1 MRHVKILLVAV
12 FFFALASIPSL
23 AQQNDENAPPKDIT
37 GTVVSFNHNILDLKP
52 PTNEA
57 AVWITIPDD
66 MKVDRDTIKKG
77 VNVSVEAKWIG
88 VCYLATAPPEVVAA
102 K

>member
-1 MRHVKILLVAV
+1 MRHVKMLFAVV

-23 AQQNDENAPPKDIT
+23 AQENDANAPTKDIT
-37 GTVVSFNHNILDLKP
+37 GTVVSFDHNILDIKP
-52 PTNEA
+52 PTNQA
-57 AVWITIPDD
+57 AVWITVPDD
-66 MKVDRDTIKKG
+66 MKVDRDAIKKG

-88 VCYLATAPPEVVAA
+88 VCYLATAAPEVTSS

>member
-1 MRHVKILLVAV
+1 MRHLKMVFVVV
-12 FFFALASIPSL
+12 FFFALSSIPSL
-23 AQQNDENAPPKDIT
+23 AQENDANAAPKDIK
-37 GTVVSFNHNILDLKP
+37 GTVVSFDHNILDVKP

-66 MKVDRDTIKKG
+66 MKVDRDAIKKG
-77 VNVSVEAKWIG
+77 VDVSVEAKWIG
-88 VCYLATAPPEVVAA
+88 VCYLATAPPEVASS